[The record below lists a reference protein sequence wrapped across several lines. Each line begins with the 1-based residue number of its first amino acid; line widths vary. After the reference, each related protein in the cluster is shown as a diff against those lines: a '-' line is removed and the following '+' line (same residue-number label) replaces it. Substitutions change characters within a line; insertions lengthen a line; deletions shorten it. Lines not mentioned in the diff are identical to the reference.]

1 MRIHRRIILILFLFR
16 FGHLSDHSELVDR
29 FHDHLQILKEI
40 VPMEAHK
47 MMELQESLTKVRG
60 EFLILPISEYAM
72 SNSNSVESY
81 TVEDAIASYGLT
93 MSGIS
98 LPQSVSTNESF
109 LTNEETDEV
118 EVEKDDTEEIVAEN
132 INNPEFDSADEKYPD
147 ATLDRLEKLERL
159 LEILIGTMAEK
170 NVRQRGDLIMDGLNS
185 RKGSINTILSI
196 QPAIQEVTYT
206 NQIEVSEPLQTGRL
220 EFDFSR
226 VTKYEEIGPK
236 TSDLLSQE
244 PTPLLFETE
253 ATGHKSSEINLDMN
267 METFESEESSS
278 RAETIQNDSELN
290 SEAEVNSNILQEI
303 PYKFEPHESKL
314 HGHVVLPITEAEQ
327 IEIPSFTSPL
337 TAAQPKT
344 TRRISNRVLT
354 MKNPPNRIKIS
365 PQFNFHNNNNRP
377 QSSILYGK
385 PKVAWYGPN
394 APKVT
399 TLSPTT
405 SSFFFH
411 SYLITSM
418 PTTESVTRYSNLER
432 KPDED
437 IMDYFRR
444 VFPIVL
450 SELKLNLS
458 SEYSTLL
465 NNAHNSQRTIIQY
478 LPASSVQVSAI
489 SFVLVS
495 STDQSIGSNGPVVF
509 PSNGTARITSKNI
522 HTYLLTTRTKLS
534 KANYDQFPLLF
545 NAEREKRRKEASF
558 FHVEKTMENVAVTF
572 VGYSSIV
579 AAVIFAIFV
588 TLL

>member
-1 MRIHRRIILILFLFR
+1 
-16 FGHLSDHSELVDR
+16 
-29 FHDHLQILKEI
+29 
-40 VPMEAHK
+40 MEAHK
-47 MMELQESLTKVRG
+47 VMELQESLKKVRG

-72 SNSNSVESY
+72 SNSNPVESY

-98 LPQSVSTNESF
+98 LPQSASTNESF

-118 EVEKDDTEEIVAEN
+118 EVEKDDTEKIVAEN

-159 LEILIGTMAEK
+159 LEILIGTMAEE

-185 RKGSINTILSI
+185 RKGSMNKILSI
-196 QPAIQEVTYT
+196 QPTIQEVTYT
-206 NQIEVSEPLQTGRL
+206 NQIEVSEPLQAGRL

-253 ATGHKSSEINLDMN
+253 ATGHKSSEINLDMS

-278 RAETIQNDSELN
+278 RAETIQNDSELI

-314 HGHVVLPITEAEQ
+314 HGHVVLPITEAKQ

-337 TAAQPKT
+337 TAAQPKA

-495 STDQSIGSNGPVVF
+495 STDQSIGSNVPVVF
-509 PSNGTARITSKNI
+509 PSNGTARIKSKSI

-545 NAEREKRRKEASF
+545 NAEREKHRKEASF

>member
-1 MRIHRRIILILFLFR
+1 MILFLFK
-16 FGHLSDHSELVDR
+16 FGHLSDHSVLVDR

-98 LPQSVSTNESF
+98 LPQSASTNESF

-118 EVEKDDTEEIVAEN
+118 EVEKDDTEKIVAEN

-147 ATLDRLEKLERL
+147 PTLDRLEKLERL
-159 LEILIGTMAEK
+159 LEILIGTMAEE
-170 NVRQRGDLIMDGLNS
+170 NVRQREDLIMDGLNS
-185 RKGSINTILSI
+185 RKGSMNKILSI
-196 QPAIQEVTYT
+196 QPTIQEVTYT
-206 NQIEVSEPLQTGRL
+206 NKIEDSEPLQTGRL

-278 RAETIQNDSELN
+278 RAETIQNDSELI

-327 IEIPSFTSPL
+327 IEIPSFTSLL

-399 TLSPTT
+399 TQSPTT

-450 SELKLNLS
+450 SELELNLS

-465 NNAHNSQRTIIQY
+465 NNADNSQRTVIPY
-478 LPASSVQVSAI
+478 LSASLNDSTVQVSAI

-509 PSNGTARITSKNI
+509 PSNGTARITTKNI